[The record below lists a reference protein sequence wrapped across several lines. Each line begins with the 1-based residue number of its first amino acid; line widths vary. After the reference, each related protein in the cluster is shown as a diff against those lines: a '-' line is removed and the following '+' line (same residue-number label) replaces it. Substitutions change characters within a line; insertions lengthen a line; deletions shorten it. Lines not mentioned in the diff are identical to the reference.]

1 MQVPLLQNA
10 EKHQLLSFFF
20 LLDRAFAAEVEKEGE
35 EGEEVKEGKE
45 GGNSEREGGMEDEDR
60 RGGEVGVAD
69 LGGGGEDKAM
79 GVKVLML

>member
-1 MQVPLLQNA
+1 
-10 EKHQLLSFFF
+10 
-20 LLDRAFAAEVEKEGE
+20 
-35 EGEEVKEGKE
+35 
-45 GGNSEREGGMEDEDR
+45 MEDEDR